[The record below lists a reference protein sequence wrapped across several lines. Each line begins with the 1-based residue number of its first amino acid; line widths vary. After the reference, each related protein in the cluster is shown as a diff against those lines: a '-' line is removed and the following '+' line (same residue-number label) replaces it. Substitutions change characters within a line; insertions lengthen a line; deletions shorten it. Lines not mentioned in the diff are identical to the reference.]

1 MFSLSTDRREGD
13 KVRVKGKRLVSRRGC
28 PRHVT
33 PLPLRF
39 IPRPSMPPRR
49 AKRGVRLNP
58 HIILRQAKAS
68 LRMISHYEGY
78 ISFNDSRKAS
88 KDTFTSLI
96 QNDIFFLFF
105 Q

>member
-13 KVRVKGKRLVSRRGC
+13 KVRVKSKRLVSRRGC
-28 PRHVT
+28 PRHAT
-33 PLPLRF
+33 PLSLRF

-68 LRMISHYEGY
+68 LRMISHNPHYHG
-78 ISFNDSRKAS
+78 
-88 KDTFTSLI
+88 
-96 QNDIFFLFF
+96 DIFLSMIAGRRLKTPSRL
-105 Q
+105 